1 MESAG
6 CRASSYLTD
15 RCWILPVVAACVT
28 FAASLVESSRG
39 YLYVLYME
47 KFNVDHGVA
56 SWPDSILVA
65 SEQLSGF
72 AITLL
77 QNKLSVF
84 YITILSITACGG
96 GVIAGAFCPN
106 IIWMTVA
113 VGGLYGFFR
122 DTLGSYD
129 NLYAMLGAVNLL
141 AAAMLSILVYRD
153 CAHRKANWTL
163 ANCNRPQR
171 PIGECYSADFSSC
184 FRGDTIVY

>member
-1 MESAG
+1 MESSG

-15 RCWILPVVAACVT
+15 RCWIIPVVAGCVT
-28 FAASLVESSRG
+28 FAASLLESSRG

-47 KFNVDHGVA
+47 KFNADHGAA

-65 SEQLSGF
+65 SEHLSGF

-84 YITILSITACGG
+84 SITVLSVAACGG
-96 GVIAGAFCPN
+96 GAIAGAFCPN
-106 IIWMTVA
+106 ITWMTVA

-129 NLYAMLGAVNLL
+129 NLYAVLGAVNLL
-141 AAAMLSILVYRD
+141 AAAMVSTLVYRG
-153 CAHRKANWTL
+153 CAHHKFKWRLSN
-163 ANCNRPQR
+163 
-171 PIGECYSADFSSC
+171 
-184 FRGDTIVY
+184 